1 MDAHQAQNARAFS
14 SIFDC
19 LTGCSRYRIM
29 ESAHQVRLRGLD
41 VTHDKSL
48 LWLEVCRLSGVEDDN
63 NGDSDNMGHVRRS
76 RIRDER

>member
-1 MDAHQAQNARAFS
+1 M
-14 SIFDC
+14 
-19 LTGCSRYRIM
+19 M

-41 VTHDKSL
+41 VTHCKSL

-63 NGDSDNMGHVRRS
+63 HGDSDNMGRVRRS

>member
-1 MDAHQAQNARAFS
+1 MDAHQAQNARAYG

-19 LTGCSRYRIM
+19 LTGCSRFRIM
-29 ESAHQVRLRGLD
+29 ESAHQVRLCGLD
-41 VTHDKSL
+41 VTHGKSL

-63 NGDSDNMGHVRRS
+63 NGDSDNMGRVRRS

>member
-1 MDAHQAQNARAFS
+1 MDAHQAQNARAYS

-19 LTGCSRYRIM
+19 LTGAPRYRIM

-41 VTHDKSL
+41 VTHDKSQ

-63 NGDSDNMGHVRRS
+63 HGDSDNMGHVRRS